1 MGSSRLL
8 AMTVAAL
15 CLVSCSSVL
24 PLGDQTA
31 ARTASDD
38 AACQSSAAQTGA
50 PPCPP
55 PKDPPPGGCGACD
68 RMGQ

>member
-1 MGSSRLL
+1 MRPSRPL
-8 AMTVAAL
+8 AIIVAAL
-15 CLVSCSSVL
+15 CLTSCSSVL

-31 ARTASDD
+31 TRTASDD
-38 AACQSSAAQTGA
+38 PACQAAAAQPGA

-55 PKDPPPGGCGACD
+55 PKDPPIGGCGACD